1 VQVFHNLVRN
11 AIEAM
16 KHRGQVLLSS
26 RVSMNPLYGR
36 IDSGSGQRIMVE
48 AVVADEGAG
57 IPTGLR
63 SRIFDPFFTTKPS
76 GMGLGLAVCHRIIEE
91 HDGAI
96 LVDSVEGK
104 GTTVTCFL
112 PIAR

>member
-1 VQVFHNLVRN
+1 MG
-11 AIEAM
+11 ASGA
-16 KHRGQVLLSS
+16 S
-26 RVSMNPLYGR
+26 RT
-36 IDSGSGQRIMVE
+36 MVE

-63 SRIFDPFFTTKPS
+63 QRIFDPFFTTKES
-76 GMGLGLAVCHRIIEE
+76 GLGLGLAVCHRILEE
-91 HDGAI
+91 LNGAI
-96 LVDSVEGK
+96 LVESEEGR